1 MAQHARDDGDVL
13 DAVARQPGRQVVER
27 HVGLLLDLQQL
38 GREVVVLFVL
48 LGTQLAPRT
57 GTAAYRQPGR
67 GAVG

>member
-1 MAQHARDDGDVL
+1 VL

-38 GREVVVLFVL
+38 GREVVVLIVL
-48 LGTQLAPRT
+48 LGTQLAPRI
-57 GTAAYRQPGR
+57 GTAAYRALWR